1 MDAKITGN
9 LGEILLREG
18 LITNDQLE
26 HADREKLNTGKS
38 LARVLVDMGIISEKV
53 KLGILQK
60 KLGVDIIS
68 LRNFR
73 LDPAMAK
80 RIPRGLAIRH
90 SAIPIRVEP
99 DGLLVAM
106 DDPSDLEA
114 VDKLSAVAGMK
125 IRTVLAPC
133 KEIDQFLE
141 DYPAEVVEALPVV
154 PKRTS
159 LRFLRG
165 LTFWVFLL
173 APVVVFGFALAKVS
187 GFQSWLSKKELS
199 EFDFA
204 LYMTILYGTWSVIIY
219 YIHDVVFTWLMGE
232 EEETAAKEKEET

>member
-1 MDAKITGN
+1 MDAKISGN
-9 LGEILLREG
+9 LGDILLREG
-18 LITNDQLE
+18 LITSEQLE
-26 HADREKLNTGKS
+26 RAQREKLNSGKS
-38 LARVLVDMGIISEKV
+38 LARILVEMGVISEKV

-73 LDPAMAK
+73 LDPQLAK

-90 SAIPIRVEP
+90 SAIPVRVEP

-125 IRTVLAPC
+125 VRTVLAST

-141 DYPAEVVEALPVV
+141 DYPEDEPEPEPIV
-154 PKRTS
+154 PKRTL
-159 LRFLRG
+159 LRFIRG
-165 LTFWVFLL
+165 LTFWILLLGPLIVFY
-173 APVVVFGFALAKVS
+173 FAVTKIS
-187 GFQSWLSKKELS
+187 GFQSWLAKQKLS

-204 LYMTILYGTWSVIIY
+204 LYLLILWGTWSIIIY
-219 YIHDVVFTWLMGE
+219 YIHDVLFTWIMGE
-232 EEETAAKEKEET
+232 EETEGEKSEEG